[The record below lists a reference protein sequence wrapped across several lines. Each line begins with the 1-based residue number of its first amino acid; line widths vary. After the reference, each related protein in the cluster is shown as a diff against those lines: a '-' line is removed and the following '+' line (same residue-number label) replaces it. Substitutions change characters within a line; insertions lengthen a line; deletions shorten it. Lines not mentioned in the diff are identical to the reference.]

1 MQYIYV
7 DYENLNKIEK
17 LVKIQGKYFFFIGE
31 NQAKID
37 SSLVYSTNDI
47 DVRWIKI
54 SGSGKNALDFHIA
67 YYLAKNDSDKNIEHI
82 ILSKDTGFD
91 PLIEHLK
98 KNGVKAR
105 RIEKLKDLKVVN
117 KANNSKSK
125 KLSNYDKAVSGLKK
139 MRKDGKP
146 KSIKSLES
154 YTKAQ
159 VKNLSK
165 EEMKKIM
172 DRMVKEKII
181 MLDDNNTLKYLI

>member
-172 DRMVKEKII
+172 DRMMKEKII